1 MNAETPQH
9 DVIIV
14 GYGPVGVTA
23 ANLLGGMGVRVAVV
37 EREASVYPRARAIST
52 DDEVIRIWQRIGL
65 AERLK
70 EDMLVGRPID
80 FVDARGRSFLNFAPA
95 PRGNGHPPQAFIY
108 QPALEQVLREGACRY
123 PNVEILFAHEC
134 QDVAQDGDGV
144 EVTVQNLDDETVRTI
159 RGAYVIAADGG
170 SSPIRTRLNVGFV
183 GRTYEDKWVVIDTKI
198 HRGWDSVDR
207 LRFQCDPAR
216 PAVDCPTPLGHHRW
230 EFPVLP
236 GEDEQSLVSHEYIWQ
251 LLRRHGR
258 TPDDVEILRAVVY
271 NHHVRFASRWRVGRI
286 FLAGD
291 AAHVMPP
298 WIGEGMASGVRDV
311 ANLCWKLAAV
321 LRGEL
326 SDDALDSYEIER
338 QPHVRAMTKESVR
351 FGRIITER
359 RRALT
364 VLRNIGFRAVMRVP
378 PLRAYFRDA
387 KWFPATVYRRGLL
400 SRANGNTA
408 VGQQLPQ
415 PWVCTGSGERARVD
429 DVLAGRWT
437 LLHTGPAASWPTWPT
452 ERVARLQV
460 VPAGSPPTP
469 GAIVDT
475 EGVLISW
482 MHRHRTTVLAV
493 RPDAVV
499 YAAARDDAN
508 LPLPPFTPAPDT
520 TGPATWPQRQR
531 PYGQVSR

>member
-1 MNAETPQH
+1 VSPTAPDYE
-9 DVIIV
+9 VIIV

-70 EDMLVGRPID
+70 EDMLAGLPID
-80 FVDARGRSFLNFAPA
+80 FVDARGRSFLNFAPV

-108 QPALEQVLREGACRY
+108 QPALEQVLREGVCRY

-144 EVTVQNLDDETVRTI
+144 KVTVQNLDDGTVRTI

-170 SSPIRTRLNVGFV
+170 SSSIRTALNVGFI
-183 GRTYEDKWVVIDTKI
+183 GRTYEDKWVVIDTKV
-198 HRGWDSVDR
+198 HRPWDSVDH
-207 LRFQCDPAR
+207 LRFHCDPAR

-230 EFPVLP
+230 EFPMLP
-236 GEDEQSLVSHEYIWQ
+236 GEDEQTLVSDEYIWQ

-258 TPDDVEILRAVVY
+258 TPDDLEILRAVVY
-271 NHHVRFASRWRVGRI
+271 SHHVRFAARWRVGRI

-298 WIGEGMASGVRDV
+298 WIGEGMAAGIRDV
-311 ANLCWKLAAV
+311 ANLCWKLAAA
-321 LRGEL
+321 LHGEL
-326 SDDALDSYEIER
+326 SDDALDSYELER
-338 QPHVRAMTKESVR
+338 QPHVRDMTKESVR
-351 FGRIITER
+351 FGRVITER
-359 RRALT
+359 RLALT

-378 PLRAYFRDA
+378 PLGAYFRET

-400 SRANGNTA
+400 NRANGSRA
-408 VGQQLPQ
+408 VGWQLPQ
-415 PWVCTGSGERARVD
+415 PWVCTDSGERARLD

-437 LLHTGPAASWPTWPT
+437 LLHNGPAASWPTWPT
-452 ERVARLQV
+452 DRAARLQV
-460 VPAGSPPTP
+460 TPAGSPPALGT
-469 GAIVDT
+469 IVDADD
-475 EGVLISW
+475 VLIPW
-482 MHRHRTTVLAV
+482 MRRHRATVLAV
-493 RPDAVV
+493 RPDAIVFT
-499 YAAARDDAN
+499 AAGDE
-508 LPLPPFTPAPDT
+508 LPPPPFAHAQHTSAGTAASPST
-520 TGPATWPQRQR
+520 TT
-531 PYGQVSR
+531 